1 MFALNTNKNMTPL
14 NTFVNCLLGRWMT
27 AESIM
32 DAADIDN
39 NGKIEF
45 EEFVHLCKD
54 ILRLKLTLTEIEEV
68 FNNVDKDC
76 SGDVSVEEFKQVI
89 GDAMVAIEST
99 TLSNTQAYISE
110 NEEAITF
117 VADTKLVALVA
128 HNQMKP
134 AMMAFVAKHRDF
146 FKTVRIVTTG
156 STGSALQKKLGL
168 SIALKVSSG
177 PLGGD
182 QEIGAMVTRDEV
194 SAAFFFVDPLSSHP
208 HEADIRALTRIC
220 DVHNCAVATNPSTG
234 EALVHAFLHSPEHT
248 LSLHKQRKRRQSMLV
263 QAYRQSQTS
272 VIMDVTKEQGNM

>member
-1 MFALNTNKNMTPL
+1 
-14 NTFVNCLLGRWMT
+14 
-27 AESIM
+27 M

-45 EEFVHLCKD
+45 EELVHLCKY

-68 FNNVDKDC
+68 FNSVDKDC
-76 SGDVSVEEFKQVI
+76 SGDVSVEDFTQVI
-89 GDAMVAIEST
+89 GDAMEAIEAT

-110 NEEAITF
+110 NEEALTF
-117 VADTKLVALVA
+117 VVDTKLVALVA

-134 AMMAFVAKHRDF
+134 AMMAFVAKHHDF

-194 SAAFFFVDPLSSHP
+194 SAAFFFVDPLTSHP
-208 HEADIRALTRIC
+208 HEL
-220 DVHNCAVATNPSTG
+220 
-234 EALVHAFLHSPEHT
+234 
-248 LSLHKQRKRRQSMLV
+248 
-263 QAYRQSQTS
+263 
-272 VIMDVTKEQGNM
+272 